1 MPGSP
6 LPDEAERPARL
17 AAVLHVLYLIF
28 NEGYTASSGAALHRV
43 ELSAEA
49 IRLTRQ
55 LHAELPDDGEVA
67 GLLALMLLTD
77 ARRPARTAA
86 AGGARPAGRA
96 GPRPLGPRRR
106 SPRAVALLTATLP
119 TSTIGPY
126 QVQAAIAAV
135 HDEAPTADATPTGR
149 RSSASTTSS

>member
-1 MPGSP
+1 AE
-6 LPDEAERPARL
+6 LPQRI

-55 LHAELPDDGEVA
+55 LHQRLPGDGEVA

-77 ARRPARTAA
+77 ARRPARTSPD
-86 AGGARPAGRA
+86 GALVPLAEQDRA
-96 GPRPLGPRRR
+96 RWDTEAISEGI
-106 SPRAVALLTATLP
+106 ALIRGALASAP
-119 TSTIGPY
+119 IGAY
-126 QVQAAIAAV
+126 QL
-135 HDEAPTADATPTGR
+135 
-149 RSSASTTSS
+149 